1 MLSGLGAALSI
12 KEMTTPTSNFDNL
25 VQVDANVEDVLET
38 SSRSNLAET
47 MASLSADAAQSNP
60 DAISVYP
67 TLA

>member
-12 KEMTTPTSNFDNL
+12 KEMTTPTSNVDNL
-25 VQVDANVEDVLET
+25 VQVDANGEDALET
-38 SSRSNLAET
+38 Q